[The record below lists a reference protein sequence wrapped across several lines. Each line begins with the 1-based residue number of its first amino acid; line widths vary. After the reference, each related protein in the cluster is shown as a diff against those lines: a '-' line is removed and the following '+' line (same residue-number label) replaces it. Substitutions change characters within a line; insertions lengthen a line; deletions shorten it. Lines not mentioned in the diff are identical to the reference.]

1 MTDDLQKSKTGL
13 EQANISL
20 EERRKYMA
28 AVLRN
33 VSAGV
38 ISVDKNHMITTINR
52 AAETMFEIDASQ
64 FLSRDYRE
72 LLHDEHLVPGGCIFA
87 GN

>member
-13 EQANISL
+13 EEANISL

-38 ISVDKNHMITTINR
+38 ISVDKNR
-52 AAETMFEIDASQ
+52 Y
-64 FLSRDYRE
+64 DY
-72 LLHDEHLVPGGCIFA
+72 
-87 GN
+87 NN